1 MKIPFLS
8 LFSGNGAPIERE
20 SSGYLLNV
28 GEEDSVFRETFRSL
42 RSKLEYKADMI
53 GWKVFGVTSAIA
65 GEGKTLTCAKLAVS
79 MASTKRKRVL
89 LVDADVRKGSLSRG
103 MGIPAHPGL
112 TEFLLG
118 SETLQGLIRQ
128 TAVQGLS
135 ILSSGTSISEPADV
149 LSGDR
154 FRVFVEEVREGYDV
168 VLLDC
173 PPVLPVADAMSI
185 RELMDG
191 FIFIYRA
198 GLTPL
203 NMFQQ
208 ATEEIGEKKILGV
221 VLNGVEPKSD
231 RYYGKY
237 YGSYYISPKSKDPQG

>member
-8 LFSGNGAPIERE
+8 LFSGNGTRIQRE
-20 SSGYLLNV
+20 CVDLLNV

-42 RSKLEYKADMI
+42 RSKLEYKSDMA
-53 GWKVFGVTSAIA
+53 GWKVLGITSSIA
-65 GEGKTLTCAKLAVS
+65 GEGKTLSCAKIAVS

-103 MGIPAHPGL
+103 MGIPIHPGL

-118 SETLQGLIRQ
+118 SATSESLIRQ

-135 ILSSGTSISEPADV
+135 IISAGTSISAPADV

-154 FRVFVEEVREGYDV
+154 FRAFVIEARKEYDV
-168 VLLDC
+168 VLIDC

-185 RELMDG
+185 REVVDG

-198 GLTPL
+198 GFTPL

-231 RYYGKY
+231 RYYGRY
-237 YGSYYISPKSKDPQG
+237 YGSYYTSPKTKDPRG